1 MARASACDISGA
13 TSHSCEVTRTIQ
25 DVHDQPELLRRR
37 PALVNLFC
45 PVEFKTIPQP
55 QILDA
60 WFQWRNTGRVF
71 VSRDVL
77 SIFGRLC
84 DQVLVRVSASDSHH
98 WTQRKNPYKVRD
110 YDFRVQASFNGQTSQ
125 RETLLSKLIP
135 ESVVTFSV
143 ISAYIRSRAFFQ
155 LQTLK

>member
-13 TSHSCEVTRTIQ
+13 TSHSCEVTRAIQ
-25 DVHDQPELLRRR
+25 NVHDQPELLRRR
-37 PALVNLFC
+37 PALVNLLR

-60 WFQWRNTGRVF
+60 WYQWRNTGRVF
-71 VSRDVL
+71 VSRDFL

-84 DQVLVRVSASDSHH
+84 DVLVRVSASDSHH
-98 WTQRKNPYKVRD
+98 RTLRKNPYEVRD

-125 RETLLSKLIP
+125 CETLLPKLIP